1 MGKELHRI
9 PVLGRILRR
18 SAKRFFDA
26 VGEQLE
32 SLFELI
38 RGIYTGDGQ
47 KNVIFAIIFFAI
59 LVIVF
64 LLV

>member
-1 MGKELHRI
+1 
-9 PVLGRILRR
+9 VLGRILRR